1 MQTTPTDPAKIWEQ
15 TRNSVRRIREETA
28 RVIVGQDD
36 TVELMLTALLCK
48 GHCLVVGVPGLAKTL
63 LVSTLGKILGL
74 KFHRI
79 QFTPDLMP
87 TDIVGS
93 EILQTS
99 ESGRGFEF
107 APGPIFA
114 NLILADEINR
124 TPPKTQAALLEAMQE
139 KQVTVAGK
147 TRRLEEPFLVF
158 ATQNPI
164 EHEGTYPLP
173 EAQLD
178 RFFFELRM
186 DYPSMAEEM
195 AVLDRTTGATQPEV
209 SAVLDAASLLAL
221 QSTVHDVPLPENV
234 KKSILE
240 LTHRSRPQ
248 GELADEYIKKYVS
261 WGAGPR
267 ASQTLVRASKALAL
281 LRNRESASL
290 EEVKAVAPAVL
301 RHRVI
306 PNYNATGEGLSV
318 EDIITHLLGRI

>member
-1 MQTTPTDPAKIWEQ
+1 MQNNDPAQLWEN
-15 TRNSVRRIREETA
+15 TRNTVQRIREQTA
-28 RVIVGQDD
+28 RVIVGQED
-36 TVELMLTALLCK
+36 VIELMLAALLCK
-48 GHCLVVGVPGLAKTL
+48 GHCLIVGVPGLAKTL

-74 KFHRI
+74 KFNRI

-139 KQVTVAGK
+139 KQVTVAGR
-147 TRRLEEPFLVF
+147 TRKLEEPFLVF

-178 RFFFELRM
+178 RFFFELKIG
-186 DYPSMAEEM
+186 YPSMDEEL
-195 AVLDRTTGATQPEV
+195 AVLDRTTGAKQPEPDTI
-209 SAVLDAASLLAL
+209 LDAPALLAI
-221 QSTVHDVPLPENV
+221 QESVHDVPLPDNV
-234 KKSILE
+234 KKSILQ
-240 LTHRSRPQ
+240 LTHSSRP
-248 GELADEYIKKYVS
+248 GDALADDYVKKYVS

-267 ASQTLVRASKALAL
+267 ASQTLVRAARALAM
-281 LRNRESASL
+281 LRGRESASL
-290 EEVKAVAPAVL
+290 EEVKAAAPAVL
-301 RHRVI
+301 RHRII
-306 PNYNATGEGLSV
+306 PNYNATGEGVTV
-318 EDIITHLLGRI
+318 EDIVKHLLARL